1 MINLLPTQEKRE
13 IRAARINVLLVRY
26 NLIILLATAFLF
38 GAMGYSYY
46 FLANAQQIAADAISD
61 NAQREGSYATVKAE
75 ADSFRAELAN
85 AKSILDGQTSY
96 AKAALNIAKLLPEG
110 TALNALK
117 LNEQSFSTPLTL
129 TVNVTDEQAASQLI
143 KNFKESPFF
152 TGVTKNKIS
161 VGSGTYP
168 YIMEITVT
176 MSKEAAL

>member
-26 NLIILLATAFLF
+26 NLIILLAIAFLF

-46 FLANAQQIAADAISD
+46 YLTNAQQSATEAINE
-61 NAQREGSYATVKAE
+61 NAQKEGTYATVKTE
-75 ADSFRAELAN
+75 ADSFRAELSN

-96 AKAALNIAKLLPEG
+96 AKAALNIARLLPEG
-110 TALNALK
+110 TALNDLK
-117 LNEQSFSTPLTL
+117 LNEQSFGTPLIL
-129 TVNVTDEQAASQLI
+129 TVNVANEQAASQLI

-161 VGSGTYP
+161 VGSGSYP
-168 YIMEITVT
+168 YIMEISVT
-176 MSKEAAL
+176 MSKEAAK

>member
-1 MINLLPTQEKRE
+1 MINLLPAQEKRE
-13 IRAARINVLLVRY
+13 IRAARINVVLVRY
-26 NLIILLATAFLF
+26 NLIILLTTAFLF
-38 GAMGYSYY
+38 AALGYAYL
-46 FLANAQQIAADAISD
+46 FLSNAQQAATNSINE
-61 NAQREGSYATVKAE
+61 NAQKEGSYATVKAE

-110 TALNALK
+110 TALNELK
-117 LNEQSFSTPLTL
+117 LNEQSFSTPLIL
-129 TVNVTDEQAASQLI
+129 TVNVANEQAASQLI

-161 VGSGTYP
+161 VGTGEYP

-176 MSKEAAL
+176 MSKEAAK